1 MENHPH
7 WSLELARGD
16 GRVRA
21 ARLVCALAVAACV
34 VFLGARAVAIDP
46 PSFSAETECSPV
58 PPRLWSEMP
67 EQGSAHMLLLG
78 DSTDKLWMF
87 QMCSDFLP
95 PEQQCRF
102 TSPTPF
108 PPQNVQ
114 PFVCND
120 GDPRCKATTCF
131 PGDGSSCWVAEEW
144 RSDAACKPLDP
155 HASTIG
161 CAFVP
166 ETDQTFDIAAMI
178 KNEAY
183 LSPALS
189 PNLGE
194 RVVQAVQ
201 RFADFTETRPIVVS
215 LDVMFWW
222 SLLRVTGFSRLIA
235 DPTYVT
241 ANWDALLQQYREGI
255 LGLVDIIQQA
265 LRETN
270 RPGIIVAKTNHDSR
284 FPDGSGSL
292 ELKLFASMR
301 EVLLDIFE
309 RDPSHAEKGLYLYD
323 WYGVFKKAAADGKW
337 NMLDDLHQDWDSTRY
352 ETEAYLSWAARTLP
366 VEFRPRWRVICAVRL
381 SYSGGPFHGWE
392 SSSSERVQ
400 MLEGGEGGPRLKH
413 DVDEDEI
420 DGSPLGRLG
429 DPERW
434 ITCAPSASIHGKP
447 VGLA

>member
-1 MENHPH
+1 M
-7 WSLELARGD
+7 
-16 GRVRA
+16 
-21 ARLVCALAVAACV
+21 CALPCSGISLHNRGGTGGHSLQTVSASENDCES
-34 VFLGARAVAIDP
+34 LTTARA
-46 PSFSAETECSPV
+46 
-58 PPRLWSEMP
+58 PRKTT
-67 EQGSAHMLLLG
+67 QAATASAHA
-78 DSTDKLWMF
+78 
-87 QMCSDFLP
+87 
-95 PEQQCRF
+95 
-102 TSPTPF
+102 F

-120 GDPRCKATTCF
+120 GDSRCKATTCF

-155 HASTIG
+155 HASTVG

-241 ANWDALLQQYREGI
+241 ANWDAILQQYREGI

-352 ETEAYLSWAARTLP
+352 ETEAFLSWAARTLP
-366 VEFRPRWRVICAVRL
+366 MEFRPSLR
-381 SYSGGPFHGWE
+381 
-392 SSSSERVQ
+392 
-400 MLEGGEGGPRLKH
+400 
-413 DVDEDEI
+413 
-420 DGSPLGRLG
+420 
-429 DPERW
+429 
-434 ITCAPSASIHGKP
+434 
-447 VGLA
+447 

>member
-1 MENHPH
+1 METTPLLG
-7 WSLELARGD
+7 SLELARGD

-34 VFLGARAVAIDP
+34 VFLGARAVASDS
-46 PSFSAETECSPV
+46 PSFSDAETECPPV

-120 GDPRCKATTCF
+120 GDSRCKATTCF

-352 ETEAYLSWAARTLP
+352 ETEAYLSWAASNSSRTRDSTEDTTSLA
-366 VEFRPRWRVICAVRL
+366 I
-381 SYSGGPFHGWE
+381 
-392 SSSSERVQ
+392 
-400 MLEGGEGGPRLKH
+400 EGHPPA
-413 DVDEDEI
+413 
-420 DGSPLGRLG
+420 SP
-429 DPERW
+429 
-434 ITCAPSASIHGKP
+434 
-447 VGLA
+447 